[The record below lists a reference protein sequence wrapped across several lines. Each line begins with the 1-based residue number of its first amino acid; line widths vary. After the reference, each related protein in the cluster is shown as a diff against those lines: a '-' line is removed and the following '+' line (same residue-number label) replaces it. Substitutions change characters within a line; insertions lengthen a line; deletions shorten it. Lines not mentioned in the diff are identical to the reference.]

1 MNWWGKIVG
10 SGIGLVGGPLG
21 TFIGASI
28 GHWFDKQT
36 NSTSGNE
43 QKALLYYYAN
53 FFSCAA
59 KIAKADGSIS
69 TAEIDT
75 VQSLIDRMNLS
86 ARLQEFAKSVFR
98 KAKQSDQ
105 PIRACFQDNYALL
118 KGDATM
124 SYSFLGGM
132 YEIACAG
139 NTQPSEMQLRCL
151 LLGEE
156 LLKLPKGTIRAWI
169 QGEYI
174 PKPNQFNQEK
184 QSDLNWAYRL
194 IGVEEGCDLK
204 KLQKGYRQKISI
216 LHPDK
221 LRGKNLPEELLT
233 FTQEQASLLNEAYRL
248 IGKQIKFKK

>member
-1 MNWWGKIVG
+1 VNWWGKIVG
-10 SGIGLVGGPLG
+10 SGIGLLGGPFGSL
-21 TFIGASI
+21 IGASI

-36 NSTSGNE
+36 NAGCQNE

-69 TAEIDT
+69 SAEIDT
-75 VQSLIDRMNLS
+75 VQSLINRMNLS
-86 ARLQEFAKSVFR
+86 ERLQEFAKSVFR

-105 PIRACFQDNYALL
+105 SIRACFQDSYVLL
-118 KGDATM
+118 KGDPTM

-139 NTQPSEMQLRCL
+139 NTKPSEMQIRCL

-156 LLKLPKGTIRAWI
+156 LLKLPKGTIRTWLK
-169 QGEYI
+169 GEYI
-174 PKPNQFNQEK
+174 PKSTLFNRSK
-184 QSDLNWAYRL
+184 QGDLNWAYRL
-194 IGVEEGCDLK
+194 IGVEEGCDLR
-204 KLQKGYRQKISI
+204 KLQKEYRKKISI

-221 LRGKNLPEELLT
+221 LCGKNLPEELLT
-233 FTQEQASLLNEAYRL
+233 FTHEQASLLNEAYRL
-248 IGKQIKFKK
+248 IGKQIKFK